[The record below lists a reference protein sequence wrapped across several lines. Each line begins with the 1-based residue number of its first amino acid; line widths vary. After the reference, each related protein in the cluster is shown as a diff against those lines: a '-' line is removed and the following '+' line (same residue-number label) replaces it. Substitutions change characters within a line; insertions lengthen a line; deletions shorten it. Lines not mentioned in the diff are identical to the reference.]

1 MQIHEI
7 TEGFWKNV
15 GSGFVQGL
23 TGIDAI
29 RKTPLDSLG
38 AQAPQLG
45 QSPANKTNP
54 PQGTIFLIDIGGMEY
69 FKNYQGLWF
78 EKPDPAERYF
88 ASGALQIRDPLQ
100 TAKLD
105 KLLPQAKMI
114 YVKPQTPG
122 DDVVFIPD
130 PSGRVAK
137 LATKRQKS
145 RIR

>member
-69 FKNYQGLWF
+69 FKNYLGQWF
-78 EKPDPAERYF
+78 EKSDPAQRYS
-88 ASGALQIRDPLQ
+88 ASAALQIKDPQ
-100 TAKLD
+100 KTATLEKQ
-105 KLLPQAKMI
+105 LPQAKTI
-114 YVKPQTPG
+114 YVKPESPG
-122 DDVVFIPD
+122 GNVVFVPD
-130 PSGRVAK
+130 PTGRIAK
-137 LATKRQKS
+137 LAAKRQKVKAT
-145 RIR
+145 